1 MGDGGIRRRDEK
13 SDLSITDLPIT
24 HYKTLEK
31 MLKRIF
37 RLRLPFKN
45 VERFLATGLIATL
58 TGILLS
64 SLYPSPGLSQTQ
76 IVLSG
81 GETTVRNRTSRAY
94 EQPAPNLSAAWL
106 ELHLEGDR
114 NFDAVFVTP
123 PATVNPGLGPLFN
136 NASCAGCHIKDG
148 RGMPE
153 KGQLLMRVSV
163 SPESAEQSNQEYS
176 KERLVLHEHYHPEAA
191 VSLGNAPPVPGMGT
205 QIQEQGVYGHMPE
218 AQVTIQWQEQSGVY
232 ADGKPYRLRS
242 PNFQIT
248 RMDGQPLD
256 TEVMISPRLPSPVF
270 GLGLL
275 EAIPEATIVEL
286 ADPDDRNQDGIS
298 GRPNRVWDVVKQA
311 EVLGRFGWKANNPDL
326 LQQTASA
333 YVNDMGVTSPL
344 FPEADGSSEIDAKTL
359 QSATVY
365 VQTLAVPARAMLHDP
380 QVQRGEQL
388 FASANCIACHISNFR
403 TGNHEISALA
413 NQTIHPYTDLLLHD
427 MGEGL
432 ADHRPD
438 FQAAGTEWR
447 TAPLWGI
454 GLTQTVLP
462 YSSYLH
468 DGRARTLEEAILWH
482 GGEAEASREA
492 FRNLPESDRTALI
505 QFLRSL

>member
-1 MGDGGIRRRDEK
+1 M
-13 SDLSITDLPIT
+13 
-24 HYKTLEK
+24 
-31 MLKRIF
+31 
-37 RLRLPFKN
+37 
-45 VERFLATGLIATL
+45 

-64 SLYPSPGLSQTQ
+64 HLYNAPALSQTEVTQ
-76 IVLSG
+76 IALSG
-81 GETTVRNRTSRAY
+81 GETTIRNRTSRAY
-94 EQPAPNLSAAWL
+94 EQPAPNLSESWL
-106 ELHLEGDR
+106 ALHLEGDR
-114 NFDAVFVTP
+114 HFDAVFVTP

-136 NASCAGCHIKDG
+136 NASCTGCHIRDG

-153 KGQLLMRVSV
+153 KGQLLVRVSAAH
-163 SPESAEQSNQEYS
+163 EDAEQNNAEQNTEQNTEQYS
-176 KERLVLHEHYHPEAA
+176 EEQLVLHEHYHPEAA
-191 VSLGNAPPVPGMGT
+191 VSLGNAPPVPGIGT
-205 QIQEQGVYGHMPE
+205 QIQDQGVYGYTPE
-218 AQVTIQWQEQSGVY
+218 AQVAIQWQEQSATY
-232 ADGKPYRLRS
+232 ADGKPYSLRS

-248 RMDGQPLD
+248 RTEGQPLTSD
-256 TEVMISPRLPSPVF
+256 VMTSPRLPSPVF

-275 EAIPEATIVEL
+275 EAIPEDTIVSL
-286 ADPDDRNQDGIS
+286 SDPDDRNQDGIS
-298 GRPNRVWDVVKQA
+298 GRPNYVWDVVKQT

-344 FPEADGSSEIDAKTL
+344 FPETDGSSEIDAETL
-359 QSATVY
+359 RAVTVY
-365 VQTLAVPARAMLHDP
+365 VQTLAVPARVMLNST

-388 FASANCIACHISNFR
+388 FTAANCAGCHVATLH
-403 TGNHEISALA
+403 TGTHEIPALA

-427 MGEGL
+427 MGTGL
-432 ADHRPD
+432 ADDRPD
-438 FQAAGTEWR
+438 FQATGTEWR

-482 GGEAEASREA
+482 GGEAESAKEA
-492 FRNLPESDRTALI
+492 FKTLPESDRTALI